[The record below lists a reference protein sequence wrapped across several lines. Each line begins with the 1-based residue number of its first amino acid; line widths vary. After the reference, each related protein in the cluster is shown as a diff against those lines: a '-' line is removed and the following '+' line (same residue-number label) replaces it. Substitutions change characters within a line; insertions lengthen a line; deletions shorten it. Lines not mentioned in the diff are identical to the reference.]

1 MDRLLRSVMAALPDD
16 PTSASRILRT
26 VPTEQWPSLFEQSI
40 RHGVSGVLEP
50 CLDAER
56 VPPETWA
63 AFLLHNTDHL
73 LSFRSLTRSLEE
85 IVSWMDAADVR
96 VCGLKGPALA
106 TRLYDDPSVRV
117 STDLDLLVLPEDF
130 ERAVDVLRAYGY
142 IGGSDA
148 TTSYLLKHSHHLD
161 FSKDDAASIELHFQT
176 YVGFGVT
183 VPASALMD
191 RAIEYQVTPRCKV
204 LVPSAEDE
212 LMYLAVHAAGHSFVR
227 LAWLY
232 DMKMLLRKHPHLN
245 WDAVVARS
253 EQAGIS
259 TAVGFA
265 VGLLTRW
272 LQMPRA
278 AAAAFRRRGV
288 RLAAANAMLRIAATE
303 TDRSALSNLKGLV
316 FTALLCNRASSAG
329 WLLQH
334 HILRSVR
341 RRAHRM
347 SPQWVPTSWSG

>member
-1 MDRLLRSVMAALPDD
+1 MPDDPALARRLLRSVP
-16 PTSASRILRT
+16 SK
-26 VPTEQWPSLFEQSI
+26 QWPRLFEQSI

-50 CLDAER
+50 YLDADR
-56 VPPETWA
+56 VPPEIWA

-73 LSFRSLTRSLEE
+73 VSFRNLTRSLEE
-85 IVSWMDAADVR
+85 IVSWMDAAEVR

-106 TRLYDDPSVRV
+106 ARLYDDPSVRV
-117 STDLDLLVLPEDF
+117 STDIDLLVLPDDF
-130 ERAVDVLRAYGY
+130 ERAVNVLGRHGY
-142 IGGSDA
+142 AGGSDA

-191 RAIEYQVTPRCKV
+191 RAVEYQMTPRCKV
-204 LVPSAEDE
+204 LVPSPEDE

-245 WDAVVARS
+245 WDAVVTRS
-253 EQAGIS
+253 QQAGIS

-265 VGLLTRW
+265 IGLLTRW
-272 LQMPRA
+272 LYMPLADATR
-278 AAAAFRRRGV
+278 AFRRRGV
-288 RLAAANAMLRIAATE
+288 RLAAANAMLHIAATE
-303 TDRSALSNLKGLV
+303 TDRSALNNLKGLV

-347 SPQWVPTSWSG
+347 GPQWVPTSWSG